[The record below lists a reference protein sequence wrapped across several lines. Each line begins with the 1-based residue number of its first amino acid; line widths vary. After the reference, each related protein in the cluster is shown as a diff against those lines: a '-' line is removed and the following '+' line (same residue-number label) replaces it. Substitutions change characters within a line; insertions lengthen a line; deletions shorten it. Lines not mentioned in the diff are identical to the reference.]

1 MNKLFILCLSSLFLL
16 TACGSKVDGT
26 YSNNDMSITAD
37 SESGN
42 ASLHLNAMESEGF
55 LGIGESDGTIDGH
68 INSDEKVMTFS
79 IEGEQMKL
87 NYKVKGDKL
96 VIENPTQYGNEDD
109 TLELTKEE

>member
-42 ASLHLNAMESEGF
+42 ALSL
-55 LGIGESDGTIDGH
+55 IH
-68 INSDEKVMTFS
+68 I
-79 IEGEQMKL
+79 
-87 NYKVKGDKL
+87 
-96 VIENPTQYGNEDD
+96 
-109 TLELTKEE
+109 

>member
-55 LGIGESDGTIDGH
+55 LGIGESDGTIDGN
-68 INSDEKVMTFS
+68 INPDEKVMIFS
-79 IEGEQMKL
+79 LEGEQMKL

>member
-37 SESGN
+37 SESDN
-42 ASLHLNAMESEGF
+42 ASLHINAMESEGF
-55 LGIGESDGTIDGH
+55 LGIGESDGTIDGN
-68 INSDEKVMTFS
+68 INPDEKVMTFS
-79 IEGEQMKL
+79 LEGEQMKL

>member
-26 YSNNDMSITAD
+26 YSNNDMNITAD

-55 LGIGESDGTIDGH
+55 LGIGESDGTIDGN
-68 INSDEKVMTFS
+68 INPDEKVMTFS
-79 IEGEQMKL
+79 LEGEQMKL

>member
-26 YSNNDMSITAD
+26 YSNNDMSITAY

-55 LGIGESDGTIDGH
+55 LGIGESDGTIDGN
-68 INSDEKVMTFS
+68 INPDEKVMTFS
-79 IEGEQMKL
+79 LEGEQMKL